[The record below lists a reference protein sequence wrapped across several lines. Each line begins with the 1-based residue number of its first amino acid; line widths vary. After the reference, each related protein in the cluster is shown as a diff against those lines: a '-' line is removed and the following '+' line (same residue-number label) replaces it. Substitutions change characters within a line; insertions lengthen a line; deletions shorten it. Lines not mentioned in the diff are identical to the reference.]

1 MKVVTTAKILEILIL
16 KMTVWTAKIRKM
28 KTIMVQIM
36 TLTLQMLKVWL
47 FIIFITEV
55 RAGVTLKDK
64 EHT

>member
-47 FIIFITEV
+47 FISFITEV